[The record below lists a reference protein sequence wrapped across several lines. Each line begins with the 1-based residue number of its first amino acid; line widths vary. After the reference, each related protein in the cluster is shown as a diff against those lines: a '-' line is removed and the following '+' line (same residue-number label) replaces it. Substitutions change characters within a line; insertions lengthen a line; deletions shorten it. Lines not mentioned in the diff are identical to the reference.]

1 MLSLGS
7 VWEASMNTREYVKKT
22 PVLHAESLSKD
33 LGFSCYLKAENF
45 QVTGSFKIRGAGN
58 SILKLVKQ
66 LPSLPGL
73 VAASSGNHGQ
83 AVAYMA
89 KNLGIPAII
98 VMPESA
104 SKTKV
109 DAVAGYGAKIEHAGS
124 TTASRIARAKE
135 IKLETGYIE
144 IPPYNHLDVI
154 AGQGTIAKEILEQMP
169 DIDTVIIPVG
179 GGGLISGIAS
189 TIKSL
194 KPGTVVVGVEPEK
207 SNSMYES
214 INRGK
219 ITRLKD
225 TKSVADG
232 LLALQPGGLT
242 FPLVKK
248 YVDQIVLV
256 KEEDILEALK
266 LCLDTFKIVAEPSG
280 AVSLAAA
287 LKGDWGINKKV
298 MCIISGGNCDVSVY
312 LNKKK

>member
-1 MLSLGS
+1 MLSLDS
-7 VWEASMNTREYVKKT
+7 VWEASLNIREYVKKT
-22 PVLHAESLSKD
+22 PVLHAESLSKV

-45 QVTGSFKIRGAGN
+45 QVTGSFKIRGAAN

-66 LPSLPGL
+66 RPSLPGL

-83 AVAYMA
+83 AVAYTA
-89 KNLGIPAII
+89 NNLGIPAII

-109 DAVAGYGAKIEHAGS
+109 DAVAGYGAKIEYAGS
-124 TTASRIARAKE
+124 TTDSRIARAE
-135 IKLETGYIE
+135 EVKLKTGYIE
-144 IPPYNHLDVI
+144 IPPYDHFDVI

-189 TIKSL
+189 TIKTL
-194 KPGTVVVGVEPEK
+194 KPGTTVVGVEPEK
-207 SNSMYES
+207 SNSMYKS
-214 INRGK
+214 IKKGK

-225 TKSVADG
+225 TKSMADG

-248 YVDQIVLV
+248 YVDRIVLV
-256 KEEDILEALK
+256 KEEDIFEALK
-266 LCLDTFKIVAEPSG
+266 LCLDTFKVVAEPSG

-287 LKGDWGINKKV
+287 LKEDWGVNKKV

-312 LNKKK
+312 LNKKC